1 MSLGL
6 FDVVG
11 PVMHGPSSN
20 HTAGATRIG
29 FLARQIMGELPKALT
44 FAFHPLYMN
53 VFTGHRTHIAL
64 LAGCLGYREYE
75 AEGNDSISKIKKM
88 GITVNYVAVADPEAH
103 RNHMGVRATAAGIDW
118 DINCISVGGGYI
130 VISSLN
136 GVPMKYDGNNWLQLY
151 VLKKG
156 TPQEGAARFAKARH
170 PSDGCEPYRGEG
182 DKTSLFC
189 LETKNRMAEEEAL
202 ACSDLLGKENILA
215 LRQVAPLY
223 PFTEKG
229 NEKPL
234 FDTFQELAEVAQER
248 ALIDV
253 VLEYEAR
260 RSGQPKAAVLAE
272 GLRIV
277 DVIQNS
283 MDRSIEGNNPLIGG
297 LCTGSDGKYLADWAR
312 SGKSISGHT
321 FTMSMARAVALA
333 EWNASAGLVVAV
345 PTAGSAGTLPGVLF
359 TMAEKLGNS
368 KEKLAEAFLIA
379 AAIGK
384 IVGEKASFSGSVGG
398 CQGEVGIGAAMAAG
412 ASAWLAGGDTEA
424 VIHAAALVLK
434 NVLGLTCDC
443 PVSPV
448 EIPCIKR
455 NGMGV
460 AVAFMGA
467 EMALAG
473 VRSVVPPDEVVDSLA
488 DTQRR
493 LPNELKGA
501 CIGGLASAASAKEMQ
516 RFWRNKLE
524 TLK

>member
-11 PVMHGPSSN
+11 PIMHGPSSN

-29 FLARQIMGELPKALT
+29 YLAQQIMGELPETLT

-75 AEGNDSISKIKKM
+75 AEGNDSIAKVKKM
-88 GITVNYVAVADPEAH
+88 GIAVNYVAVTDPEAH
-103 RNHMGVRATAAGIDW
+103 RNNMGVRGKAAGVDW

-130 VISSLN
+130 VISCMN

-151 VLKKG
+151 VLKKN
-156 TPQEGAARFAKARH
+156 TPQEEAARFAKAKH
-170 PSDGCEPYRGEG
+170 TTDLCELYQGKG
-182 DKTSLFC
+182 DKTALFC
-189 LETKNRMAEEEAL
+189 LETRNQIPEEEAL
-202 ACSDLLGKENILA
+202 EYARLLGKENILA

-223 PFTEKG
+223 LFAERS
-229 NEKPL
+229 NQKPL
-234 FDTFQELAEVAQER
+234 FDTFNELAEVAKTR

-260 RSGQPKAAVLAE
+260 RSGQPKSAVLAE
-272 GLRIV
+272 ALRIV
-277 DVIQNS
+277 NVIQNS
-283 MDRSIEGNNPLIGG
+283 MDKSIKGNNPLIGS
-297 LCTGSDGKYLADWAR
+297 LCTGSDGKYLADWAE
-312 SGKSISGHT
+312 SGKSLSGRT
-321 FTMSMARAVALA
+321 LTIAMARAVALA
-333 EWNASAGLVVAV
+333 ELNASAGLIVAV
-345 PTAGSAGTLPGVLF
+345 PTAGAAGTVPGVLF
-359 TMAEKLGNS
+359 TVAEKLGS
-368 KEKLAEAFLIA
+368 CKETLAEAFLVA

-384 IVGEKASFSGSVGG
+384 IIGEKASFSGSVGG

-412 ASAWLAGGDTEA
+412 AAVWMAGGDTEA
-424 VIHAAALVLK
+424 VIHAGALVLK
-434 NVLGLTCDC
+434 NILGLTCDC
-443 PVSPV
+443 PASPC

-473 VRSVVPPDEVVDSLA
+473 VRSAMPPDDVVDGLA

-501 CIGGLASAASAKEMQ
+501 CIGGLASTASAKNMQ
-516 RFWRNKLE
+516 LFWSNKLE
-524 TLK
+524 SLK